1 MRKRLLEKER
11 VITEFSNIVESSC
24 GRNPRSI
31 KRLLNNL
38 SLVKE
43 LVSVCDST
51 TYRQV
56 ESEDG
61 LLLLSA
67 LSALQSVYPKIYDKL
82 CRNPNISTWKSSKE
96 GDESNEIYID
106 DKTLKS
112 DPWQFAKLD
121 EIIRLLTII
130 RNLSTSLAD
139 KDPEKSPKI
148 IIDAF
153 TRFTS
158 ATEAQDDSN
167 KDDYKIENCEELL
180 EVLNG
185 NEKTQLTKDT
195 QQDLLL
201 LESSLRNLFDD
212 TRMPYSFEYSKDKIK
227 MYIGNRF
234 VTAISIKSN
243 VLVLR
248 FGRGDNFST
257 LSIGHEIGSN
267 RNWTYVES
275 TRSIPDDDKTI
286 NSIRDRLREASNK
299 ERICSWKR
307 ALEIDCAVE

>member
-1 MRKRLLEKER
+1 
-11 VITEFSNIVESSC
+11 
-24 GRNPRSI
+24 
-31 KRLLNNL
+31 
-38 SLVKE
+38 
-43 LVSVCDST
+43 
-51 TYRQV
+51 
-56 ESEDG
+56 
-61 LLLLSA
+61 LLSA

-82 CRNPNISTWKSSKE
+82 RRNPNISTWKSSEE

-106 DKTLKS
+106 EKTLKS
-112 DPWQFAKLD
+112 DPWQIAKLD

-130 RNLSTSLAD
+130 RNLSTLLAN
-139 KDPEKSPKI
+139 KDPEKSPMT

-158 ATEAQDDSN
+158 ATEAQDDSS
-167 KDDYKIENCEELL
+167 KDDYKIESCEELL
-180 EVLNG
+180 EVLNR
-185 NEKTQLTKDT
+185 NEKTRLTKNT

-201 LESSLRNLFDD
+201 LESSLRNLFED

-227 MYIGNRF
+227 MYIGARF
-234 VTAISIKSN
+234 VAAISIKNN

-248 FGRGDNFST
+248 FGRGENFST
-257 LSIGHEIGSN
+257 LSIGQEIGSN

-286 NSIRDRLREASNK
+286 SSIRDRLREASNK

-307 ALEIDCAVE
+307 ALEIDCMVEEETSDNSPDPSDPQTEI